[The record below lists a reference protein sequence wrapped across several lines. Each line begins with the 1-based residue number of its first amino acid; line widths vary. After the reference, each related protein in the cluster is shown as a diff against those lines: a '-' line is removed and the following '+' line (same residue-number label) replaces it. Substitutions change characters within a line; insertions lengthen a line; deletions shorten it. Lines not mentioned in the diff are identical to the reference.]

1 MEKSK
6 VGSNKTKNSNLSKNN
21 KNSIIRTKMVKTSSR
36 EKIMEIEKNAI
47 VRNKRKK
54 LIFTLSTLLLVL
66 VIILAYNNSNKK
78 IEIDELTDISSL
90 NADKYQSEILNL
102 YNRDGQLELFEQEM
116 DRIQSLVGTYVISNS
131 TLKANSFNDLIT
143 KLNNEINDNTWVE
156 LSSQKSKYYLGKY
169 SIDENGYVKFKF
181 STKKIEPKWIND
193 KEIEKYI
200 ILN

>member
-21 KNSIIRTKMVKTSSR
+21 KNSIIRTKMVKTNSR

-47 VRNKRKK
+47 IRNKRKK

-181 STKKIEPKWIND
+181 STKKIEPEWINN